1 MAETMVVL
9 TASVRILREGL
20 FDVASNAL
28 SEFFLNHKITVQ
40 LVSLDNLDPGKKRER
55 SPKAQKIIKS

>member
-20 FDVASNAL
+20 FDIASNAL
-28 SEFFLNHKITVQ
+28 SEFFLNHKITMQ
-40 LVSLDNLDPGKKRER
+40 LVSLDKLDPGKKKRKETHQR
-55 SPKAQKIIKS
+55 KTY